1 MATLRSVLRWFGVS
15 TVAEVVQ
22 SIIALVLT
30 LVLAYMVVA
39 GRSVDDAV
47 LAMYAAVISFYFGQ
61 RVGNSNTGGA

>member
-15 TVAEVVQ
+15 TVVEVVQ

-30 LVLAYMVVA
+30 LVLAYMVVV

-47 LAMYAAVISFYFGQ
+47 LAAYAAVIAFYFGQ
-61 RVGNSNTGGA
+61 RVGNSDTGGA